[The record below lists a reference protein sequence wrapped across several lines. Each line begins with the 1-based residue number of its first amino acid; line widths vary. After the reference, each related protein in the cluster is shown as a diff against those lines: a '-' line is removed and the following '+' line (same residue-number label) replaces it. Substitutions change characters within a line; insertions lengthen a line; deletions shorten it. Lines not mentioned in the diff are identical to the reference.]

1 MLQRI
6 FRDTFGKRGHTV
18 IHELLHCS
26 FEIIESFRDFDAVL
40 VKHVFVV
47 VHHDIF
53 AVVRDAVPVTGS
65 HNAFVV
71 VLTGSGQRT

>member
-47 VHHDIF
+47 VHHDI
-53 AVVRDAVPVTGS
+53 PVTGS